1 MNDLPINVI
10 KKITTY
16 LQVKDYKNLQLC
28 NKQLH
33 SDIHSLYQNIKE
45 INLHKF
51 NIFEIYEVIHNQLE
65 YISKYRKSYPQSIQY
80 DIDWCLS
87 RFHSER
93 MKNIKGL
100 TQEQNDIINFKYVAG
115 NIILIQAF
123 AGTGKTTTLMNIAKY
138 NSSKKVLYLTFNKSL
153 VENAKYITGIGN
165 TDICTMH
172 SLALNKVDP
181 DKKIN
186 IGKLT
191 LTFIENRFMI
201 DNKDAH
207 IIKKIL
213 ETFFSSS
220 SKKISEC
227 HSVNLNL
234 SNETYYITKASQ
246 LWNDIITLQC
256 KVPHDAY
263 LKMYQLQKHRLNY
276 DIIMLDEAQ
285 DATECMLS
293 ILKCQEHSIRY
304 LVGDIH
310 QQIYGFRNVANPF
323 QNHETKHIKKFTLS
337 QSFRYGYQISH
348 LSNMILNQ
356 FKNETKKIYSCDLKT
371 NILTNIS
378 QLEEKSKQYTLI
390 ARSNIKI
397 LKEAFELNNYTSCCL
412 LGKEYNFTKEIQYVQ
427 AFHNIDNG
435 IQHHISKLP
444 FSTVNE
450 AKIHFQNLNN
460 YKWVTR
466 INLWIEYGTNELI
479 QKYQSLQ
486 IKIVPLEEAD
496 VILSTVHQSKG
507 LEYDNVKLSDDFIP
521 LITSLNTIYVYK
533 SRSAIEGYN
542 LLYVAITRA
551 KKNLIIN
558 RELYSYLKLKKG
570 DRIYTELTLEKCTIC
585 NENIVLNKDEE
596 GINCIGFNSKLLY
609 SIKNKCACKFGMYE

>member
-1 MNDLPINVI
+1 MDGLPINII
-10 KKITTY
+10 KKITDF
-16 LQVKDYKNLQLC
+16 LHLKDYKNFQLC
-28 NKQLH
+28 NKQLYN
-33 SDIHSLYQNIKE
+33 DIHNLYQNIDE
-45 INLHKF
+45 IKIHEL
-51 NIFEIYEVIHNQLE
+51 NIFEIYENIHNQLE
-65 YISKYRKSYPQSIQY
+65 YISRYKKSFSQSIQY

-93 MKNIKGL
+93 MKNVKGL
-100 TQEQNDIINFKYVAG
+100 TKEQNDIISFQSVPG

-123 AGTGKTTTLMNIAKY
+123 AGTGKTTTLMNISKY
-138 NSSKKVLYLTFNKSL
+138 NLSKKVLYLTFNKNL
-153 VENAKYITGIGN
+153 VESAKYITGIDN

-181 DKKIN
+181 EKKMN

-191 LTFIENRFMI
+191 LTSIENRLMV

-227 HSVNLNL
+227 HAVNLNL
-234 SNETYYITKASQ
+234 SNESNYIQKSLE
-246 LWNDIITLQC
+246 LWNDIVTLQF

-263 LKMYQLQKHRLNY
+263 LKIYQLQKHRLNY

-293 ILKCQEHSIRY
+293 ILKLQEQTVRY

-323 QNHETKHIKKFTLS
+323 QNHETKQIKKFTLS

-348 LSNMILNQ
+348 LSNIILNE
-356 FKNETKKIYSCDLKT
+356 FKNETKKIYSCNLNT
-371 NILTNIS
+371 NILTNTE
-378 QLEEKSKQYTLI
+378 QLEGKTKRYTLI
-390 ARSNIKI
+390 SRSNIKL
-397 LKEAFELNNYTSCCL
+397 LKEAFELDNYTTCCL
-412 LGKEYNFTKEIQYVQ
+412 LGKEYNFIKEIQYVQ
-427 AFHNIDNG
+427 AFHNIDQG
-435 IQHHISKLP
+435 VQHHNEKLQ
-444 FSTVNE
+444 FSTINE
-450 AKIHFQNLNN
+450 AKIHFQSLNN

-479 QKYQSLQ
+479 QKYQNLQ
-486 IKIVPLEEAD
+486 IKIVPLQDAD

-521 LITSLNTIYVYK
+521 LITSLNTIYIYK

-558 RELYSYLKLKKG
+558 KELFSYLKLKKG
-570 DRIYTELTLEKCTIC
+570 TRIYNEITSDKCNIC
-585 NENIVLNKDEE
+585 KENIILNKYEE
-596 GINCIGFNSKLLY
+596 GINCLGFDSKLLY
-609 SIKNKCACKFGMYE
+609 STEKKCKCQFVI